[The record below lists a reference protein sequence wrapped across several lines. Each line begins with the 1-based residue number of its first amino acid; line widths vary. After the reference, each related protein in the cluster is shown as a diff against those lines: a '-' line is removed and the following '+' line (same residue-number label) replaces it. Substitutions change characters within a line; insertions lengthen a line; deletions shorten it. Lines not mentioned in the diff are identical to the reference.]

1 MNRLLHGIRVIEAA
15 SFIAAPSCALH
26 LAQFGA
32 QVIRIDPIG
41 GGPDFHRWPVA
52 PRGEASLYWE
62 GLNQSKQSIAIDL
75 ATPEGRELAIQIITA
90 PGEQAGLF
98 VTNYPADGFLAYA
111 ELKKR
116 RQDIACVRIMG
127 WPDGQTAVDYT
138 VNAAVGVPAMTG
150 PADDPRPVNHVLPA
164 WDLLAGAY
172 SAFALV
178 SMELARR
185 QDGQGRE
192 VRIALAD
199 IAMASLGYIGQI
211 GEVQTGGGDR
221 GRMGNQLFG
230 AFGRDFETKD
240 GKRIMIVAIT
250 PRQWRGLI
258 AALNIEA
265 QVSLLEDH
273 LRVRFD
279 QHEGVR
285 FQHRTSL
292 TPLVERAL
300 KERTA
305 AEIAAAFNAG
315 DVCWAPYQHLSEAL
329 DSNRFSSEPDPL
341 LSSIDHPSGYRYL
354 SPGAPARVVSETR
367 GIPAPA
373 PALGRDTV
381 KVLTEVL
388 NLSNTE
394 INNLLERGVVA
405 SA

>member
-32 QVIRIDPIG
+32 HVIRIDPIG
-41 GGPDFHRWPVA
+41 GGPDFHRWPLA

-75 ATPEGRELAIQIITA
+75 SNPEGRALAIEIITA
-90 PGEQAGLF
+90 PGKHAGLF

-111 ELKKR
+111 ELKKH
-116 RQDIACVRIMG
+116 RQDLACVRIMG
-127 WPDGQTAVDYT
+127 WADGQTAVDYT

-199 IAMASLGYIGQI
+199 IAMASLGFIGQI
-211 GEVQTGGGDR
+211 GEVQTAGADR
-221 GRMGNQLFG
+221 VRMGNQLFG

-240 GKRIMIVAIT
+240 GKRFMIVAIT
-250 PRQWRGLI
+250 SRQWRGLL
-258 AALNIEA
+258 AALNIEK
-265 QVSLLEDH
+265 QVSLLEDR
-273 LRVRFD
+273 LGVRFD
-279 QHEGVR
+279 QREGVR
-285 FQHRTSL
+285 FQHRDLL
-292 TPLVERAL
+292 TPLVACAV
-300 KERTA
+300 KERSA
-305 AEIAAAFNAG
+305 AEIASAFGAR
-315 DVCWAPYQHLSEAL
+315 DVCWAPYQSLSEAL
-329 DSNRFSSEPDPL
+329 ASSRFSSEPDPL
-341 LSSIDHPSGYRYL
+341 LSSLEHPSGYRYL
-354 SPGAPARVVSETR
+354 TPGAPASVVSETR
-367 GIPAPA
+367 GIPVPA
-373 PALGRDTV
+373 PPLGRDTA
-381 KVLTEVL
+381 KVLSEVL
-388 NLSNTE
+388 NLSKSE
-394 INNLLERGVVA
+394 IDALHDKGVVA
-405 SA
+405 ST